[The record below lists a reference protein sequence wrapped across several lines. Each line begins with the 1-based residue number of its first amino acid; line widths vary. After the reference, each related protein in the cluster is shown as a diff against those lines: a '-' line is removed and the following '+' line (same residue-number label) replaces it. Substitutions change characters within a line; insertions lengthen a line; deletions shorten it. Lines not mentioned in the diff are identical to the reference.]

1 MTLSLKEREFV
12 QAARF
17 MGVPGWRIIFRHILP
32 NMSSLLI
39 IDATVNVSSL
49 ILAEVGLSFFGFG
62 VQPPDVSL
70 GTLIGD
76 YAERGADLPV
86 AVLLP
91 GRLRSSCWCCRST
104 WSATALRDAL
114 DPQRG
119 RPERHVTSRPA
130 PTAHRAAARGR
141 RTSSVTFRSEAGH
154 VSAVRGVSAT
164 RSARRGA
171 RHRRRV
177 GVGQVRV
184 VAGRHGPA
192 AATRARDRL
201 GPLSRARS

>member
-1 MTLSLKEREFV
+1 M

-17 MGVPGWRIIFRHILP
+17 MGVPGWQIIFRHILP

-76 YAERGADLPV
+76 VRRRGADLPV

-91 GRLRSSCWCCRST
+91 RRAPRRCSCSRST
-104 WSATALRDAL
+104 SSAT
-114 DPQRG
+114 G
-119 RPERHVTSRPA
+119 C
-130 PTAHRAAARGR
+130 
-141 RTSSVTFRSEAGH
+141 
-154 VSAVRGVSAT
+154 AT
-164 RSARRGA
+164 RSIRTPGSGDRIVSPVDACRA
-171 RHRRRV
+171 V
-177 GVGQVRV
+177 TAPLLE
-184 VAGRHGPA
+184 VATCR
-192 AATRARDRL
+192 
-201 GPLSRARS
+201 